1 MTPEF
6 SYTRGRILASVN
18 FISKEME
25 DFEKHFS
32 KITWKQYRLLDSLKA
47 KAFEKTIE
55 NILTALIEIAGTL
68 SVEEGKTVE
77 NYAFA
82 IKEASLILNFKE
94 EKAEALSKLASQ
106 RNRLAHRYLDFKW
119 EAIKAFKET
128 KPLIVEFLKK
138 VMSREKH
145 SRRQ

>member
-32 KITWKQYRLLDSLKA
+32 KITWKQYRLLDPLKA
-47 KAFEKTIE
+47 KALEKTIE
-55 NILTALIEIAGTL
+55 NILTAVIEIAGTL

-138 VMSREKH
+138 VMNREKY

>member
-1 MTPEF
+1 MTPDF

-18 FISKEME
+18 FVSKEIE

-32 KITWKQYRLLDSLKA
+32 KITWKQYKLLDPLKA
-47 KAFEKTIE
+47 KALEKTVE
-55 NILTALIEIAGTL
+55 NILTALIEIAGTI
-68 SVEEGKTVE
+68 SVEKRKTIE
-77 NYAFA
+77 NYASA

-94 EKAEALSKLASQ
+94 EKAETLSRLANQ

-128 KPLIVEFLKK
+128 KPLILEFLKK
-138 VMSREKH
+138 VISREKLSH
-145 SRRQ
+145 L

>member
-18 FISKEME
+18 FISKEIE

-32 KITWKQYRLLDSLKA
+32 KITWKQYKLLDPLKA
-47 KAFEKTIE
+47 KALEKTVE
-55 NILTALIEIAGTL
+55 NILTALIEIAGTI

-77 NYAFA
+77 NYASA

-94 EKAEALSKLASQ
+94 EKSEMLSRLANQ

-119 EAIKAFKET
+119 EAIKTFKET

-138 VMSREKH
+138 VVNREKRLQSH
-145 SRRQ
+145 